1 MKGQVEETNGFL
13 CMDFREQ
20 RDRSPSLKG
29 SSVFLEQQKRII
41 ILEGSKIKLHTAFQL
56 LDGERAPS

>member
-13 CMDFREQ
+13 CMDSCEQ
-20 RDRSPSLKG
+20 RDRSPSLKRR
-29 SSVFLEQQKRII
+29 SVFLEQQKRII
-41 ILEGSKIKLHTAFQL
+41 ILEGSKVKRHTAFQS